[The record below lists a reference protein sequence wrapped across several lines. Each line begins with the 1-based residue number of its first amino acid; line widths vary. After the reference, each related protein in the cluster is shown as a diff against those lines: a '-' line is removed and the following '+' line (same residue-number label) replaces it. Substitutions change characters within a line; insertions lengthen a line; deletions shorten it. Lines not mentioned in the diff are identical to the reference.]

1 MFFWNSLL
9 SLWSNECWQFYLFPL
24 PLQNPACTSGSSQ
37 FVYCWSLA
45 WRILSIILLACEMST
60 NCAVVWAFFGIA
72 FLWDW
77 NENWLLSSF
86 HMLAR
91 LCSKSFKLG
100 FCNTWIEINKLGLEK
115 TEIKLPTFTG
125 SQRKQGNSRKA
136 SISASKT
143 ISFNAKV
150 FDCMDDNKLENSLR
164 DRNTTPP
171 YLSPEKFVWGS
182 RSNS

>member
-1 MFFWNSLL
+1 MLL
-9 SLWSNECWQFYLFPL
+9 KCCTQDASEFGKLGSGHRTGKGQFSFQSQRKAMPENAQTTIQLHLF
-24 PLQNPACTSGSSQ
+24 Q
-37 FVYCWSLA
+37 
-45 WRILSIILLACEMST
+45 
-60 NCAVVWAFFGIA
+60 
-72 FLWDW
+72 
-77 NENWLLSSF
+77 
-86 HMLAR
+86 MLAR